1 MKTSLASYAAAYTAA
16 LLAMALLDGLWLGLI
31 AKPLY
36 QQGIGHLMAE
46 SPNLWAAALF
56 YLLFPLGLLVFAV
69 QPGAVP
75 TRAWGETLG
84 AAAMFGFFT
93 YATYDLSNL
102 ATLKAWPVGLAL
114 VDVAWGCAISTASAA
129 AAKLAVACVR

>member
-1 MKTSLASYAAAYTAA
+1 MKSTLAAYAAA
-16 LLAMALLDGLWLGLI
+16 LIAMAVLDALWLGFI

-46 SPNLWAAALF
+46 KPNLPVALLF
-56 YLLFPLGLLVFAV
+56 YLLFPIGLMVFAV
-69 QPGAVP
+69 QPD
-75 TRAWGETLG
+75 RAWRETLA

-102 ATLKAWPVGLAL
+102 ATLKGWPVGLAAI
-114 VDVAWGCAISTASAA
+114 DIAWGVFISTACAA
-129 AAKLAVACVR
+129 AAKFAMTSVR